1 MLLLASRGPWENM
14 LSLVLDEETEDS
26 RTRSLRVGETVVEG
40 AELLVQQ
47 RAEVIPHH
55 LPAAATASSLA
66 YFFFILPGQRRRGKR
81 LNSHCAPWL
90 TMKMK
95 ATS

>member
-1 MLLLASRGPWENM
+1 MSLLASRGPWENTR
-14 LSLVLDEETEDS
+14 SLVLEEETEDS
-26 RTRSLRVGETVVEG
+26 GTRSLRVGETVEEG
-40 AELLVQQ
+40 VELLVQQ
-47 RAEVIPHH
+47 RAEVVPHH
-55 LPAAATASSLA
+55 LPAAAAAGNLAS
-66 YFFFILPGQRRRGKR
+66 FFFILPGQRTRGKR

>member
-1 MLLLASRGPWENM
+1 MSLLASRGPWENM

-26 RTRSLRVGETVVEG
+26 GTRSLRVGEAVEG
-40 AELLVQQ
+40 VELLVQQ
-47 RAEVIPHH
+47 RAEVTPHH
-55 LPAAATASSLA
+55 LPAVATASSMA
-66 YFFFILPGQRRRGKR
+66 YFFFILPGQRTRGER

-90 TMKMK
+90 TLKMK